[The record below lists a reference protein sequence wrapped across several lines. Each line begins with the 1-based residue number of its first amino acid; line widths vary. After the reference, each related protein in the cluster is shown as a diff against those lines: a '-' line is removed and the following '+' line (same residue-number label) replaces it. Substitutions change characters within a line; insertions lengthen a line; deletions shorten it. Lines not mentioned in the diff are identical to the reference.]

1 MLAGPATS
9 FERHWPVAGAAK
21 GEAMTGLKAV
31 IFDIGGVL
39 TSSPV
44 TAIRDYLVA
53 QGADYAVLGPLIA
66 SPESA
71 WSRWERSEIDARR
84 FIEEFE
90 AETSASGVTVSGRG
104 VIDAAFGGQRVRE
117 DMVGVVRHLKGLV
130 ALGCITNNVARDD
143 GEVRPGALD
152 LYSLFEVVVES
163 AKVGMRKPDPRIYQL
178 ACDQLGVAPPE
189 AAFLDDLGANLKG
202 ARALGM
208 TTIKV
213 DHTASAIGELE
224 RALGLPLPR

>member
-1 MLAGPATS
+1 MASL
-9 FERHWPVAGAAK
+9 R
-21 GEAMTGLKAV
+21 AV

-44 TAIRDYLVA
+44 TAIRDYVLA
-53 QGADYAVLGPLIA
+53 EGADYSVLGPLLA
-66 SPESA
+66 APESA
-71 WSRWERSEIDARR
+71 WSRWERSEIDTVR

-90 AETSASGVTVSGRG
+90 AEADDAGVTISGRG
-104 VIDAAFGGQRVRE
+104 VIGAAFGSQRVRE
-117 DMVGVVRHLKGLV
+117 EMVGVVRHLKGRV
-130 ALGCITNNVARDD
+130 ALGCITNNVVRDD
-143 GEVRPGALD
+143 GETRPGALD
-152 LYSLFEVVVES
+152 LHSLFEVVVES

-178 ACDQLGVAPPE
+178 ACEHLRVAPPE

-213 DHTASAIGELE
+213 DHTASAIDELE
-224 RALGLPLPR
+224 RALGLVLPR